1 MSKDVHIKAFTWL
14 DSFNESGWDLSSILE
29 IQDVRKELVLSQW
42 MAIKGK
48 TDQYTNFM
56 VLHTMIKM

>member
-1 MSKDVHIKAFTWL
+1 MNKGVHIKAFAWL
-14 DSFNESGWDLSSILE
+14 DSFNEPRGELSNILE
-29 IQDVRKELVLSQW
+29 IQDMRNELVLTQW

-56 VLHTMIKM
+56 VYIQ